1 MNNRRLFDA
10 ILHRG
15 PALVPAFAPVSGA
28 PLPPPDRRQGWHAMS
43 SGSEPKRTIRAGRR
57 RPSGSTEPSERETAQ
72 APQRERP
79 STEARP
85 TGTGYSTGGGQSYQQ
100 PSSSSSGSQLP
111 QISLGKL
118 SPKMLMI
125 IVGILAVVGLCCCI
139 YMATSGGLQGL
150 NIGNVDTSQE
160 QETADLSQ
168 VWATE
173 VPQQVWATEVP
184 EQVQPTPIII
194 RATKTPK
201 VVKPT
206 STPAP
211 AKPTRTPAP
220 TQVVVQ
226 PPASS
231 ADQKWLIMLYQDA
244 DDKILE
250 QDIYIDL
257 NEAEKAGSTDRVQI
271 VAQMDR
277 YRGGFSDDGNWTSTK
292 RFFITQDN
300 DLTRVRSQQIAD
312 LGEVNMSDG
321 DTLVDFVKWAVKSYP
336 ADKYVL
342 ILSDHGMGW
351 PGGWSDGDPGASGA
365 NADRNIPLSS
375 ATGDELFL
383 MELDQALTD
392 IRSQVGLDKF
402 ELIGMDA
409 CLMGH
414 LEVLSALEPHARYAV
429 VSQETEPSVGWAYT
443 SFLQALNDNPD
454 MGGGE
459 LAQLVVK
466 SYIEEDQRI
475 TDDQARAEMVG
486 RGSSGGGLLGGYSQV
501 SAAQLVQ
508 QMGQNSTLTAVDLSK
523 LPELMAATDQL
534 AYAMTQLNQKG
545 VAQARSYVQSFTS
558 VFGSNVPPSYLD
570 LGNLAG
576 LLRDNST
583 NADVDQAANQVLA
596 ALNQAVIA
604 EKHGRGKPGATGVS
618 IYFPNSQLYQNAMTG
633 PRSYTP
639 VAQRFAQNSS
649 WDDFLAYHYTGR
661 TFQPESREIVVPD
674 AAIPVRGP
682 GAGGIQVSSITASG
696 NVASPGQPV
705 LLSTDIS
712 GENVGYVY
720 LFAGFLDQQAN
731 SIYVADMDY
740 LDSGDTRE
748 IDGVYYPDW
757 GEGAFTMEFEWE
769 PLMFAI
775 NDGATSVTAV
785 LMPQSFGASS
795 EEAVYTV
802 DGIYTDAGGG
812 ESRYARLYFSN
823 GELRQVFGFTGTDE
837 TGSPH
842 EINPNAGDTFT
853 VLDKWMDLDASGGA
867 ATMASQEGGTLTFGN
882 QPFTWKEMNAAP
894 GQYTVGFIVKDLDG
908 NSYET
913 YTTITV
919 TQ

>member
-1 MNNRRLFDA
+1 MNKRQLFDA

-15 PALVPAFAPVSGA
+15 PMLVPAFAPVSGA

-43 SGSEPKRTIRAGRR
+43 SGGEPKRTIRAGRR

-100 PSSSSSGSQLP
+100 PSSSSSGGQLP

-125 IVGILAVVGLCCCI
+125 IVGILLVVGLCCCI
-139 YMATSGGLQGL
+139 YMAMSGGLQGL
-150 NIGNVDTSQE
+150 NIGNVETSQQ

-173 VPQQVWATEVP
+173 VPQQVQA
-184 EQVQPTPIII
+184 TPIII

-257 NEAEKAGSTDRVQI
+257 NEAERAGSTDRVEI

-292 RFFITQDN
+292 RFYITQDN
-300 DLTRVRSQQIAD
+300 DLAQVRSQQLAD
-312 LGEVNMSDG
+312 LGEVNMSDS
-321 DTLVDFVKWAVKSYP
+321 DTLVNFVKWAVKSYS

-351 PGGWSDGDPGASGA
+351 PGGWSDSDPGPSGA
-365 NADRNIPLSS
+365 QPDRNIPLSS

-392 IRSQVGLDKF
+392 IQSQVGLDKF

-429 VSQETEPSVGWAYT
+429 VSQETEPSVGWAYS
-443 SFLQALNDNPD
+443 SFLQALNANPD
-454 MGGGE
+454 MNGGE
-459 LAQLVVK
+459 LAQLIVK
-466 SYIEEDQRI
+466 SYIEEDLRI
-475 TDDQARAEMVG
+475 TDPQARAEFVG
-486 RGSSGGGLLGGYSQV
+486 KGSGGLLGGYGQV
-501 SAAQLVQ
+501 SAEQLVQ
-508 QMGQNSTLTAVDLSK
+508 QMGQNSTLTAIDLAK

-534 AYAMTQLNQKG
+534 AYAMTQLNQRG

-583 NADVDQAANQVLA
+583 NADVDQAADRVLA
-596 ALNQAVIA
+596 ALDQAVIA
-604 EKHGRGKPGATGVS
+604 EKHGRGKPGAAGVS
-618 IYFPNSQLYQNAMTG
+618 VYFPNSQLYENAMTG

-661 TFQPESREIVVPD
+661 TFQPETREIVVPD
-674 AAIPVRGP
+674 ASVPVEGP
-682 GAGGIQVSSITASG
+682 GAGGIQVSSVTASG
-696 NVASPGQPV
+696 NVAAPGQPV

-775 NDGATSVTAV
+775 NDGVTSVTAA
-785 LMPQSFGASS
+785 LMPQSFGASA

-802 DGIYTDAGGG
+802 DGIYSFADGS
-812 ESRYARLYFSN
+812 EPRYARLYFSN
-823 GELRQVFGFTGTDE
+823 AALQQVMGFTGTDL

-842 EINPNAGDTFT
+842 EITPSTGDTFT
-853 VLDKWMDLDASGGA
+853 VLDKWMDLVPGGGA
-867 ATMASQEGGTLTFGN
+867 VTMASQEGGTLTFGS
-882 QPFTWKEMNAAP
+882 QPFTWVELNAAP

>member
-1 MNNRRLFDA
+1 MKNMRVFDA
-10 ILHRG
+10 LLHRL
-15 PALVPAFAPVSGA
+15 PVLAPAFVAVSDA
-28 PLPPPDRRQGWHAMS
+28 NPSYPDRRQGWHAMS
-43 SGSEPKRTIRAGRR
+43 GGSGDEPKRTIRAGRR

-79 STEARP
+79 STEERP
-85 TGTGYSTGGGQSYQQ
+85 TGTGYSTGGGGTYQQ
-100 PSSSSSGSQLP
+100 PSSSSGSQLP
-111 QISLGKL
+111 QISLGNL

-125 IVGILAVVGLCCCI
+125 IVGLLAVVGCCCLL
-139 YMATSGGLQGL
+139 YLLMSGGLQGL
-150 NIGNVDTSQE
+150 TTGIVETPQQ

-168 VWATE
+168 VFATDIPE
-173 VPQQVWATEVP
+173 PVLVVPTPVLVRATNTP
-184 EQVQPTPIII
+184 KAAQPTNT
-194 RATKTPK
+194 A
-201 VVKPT
+201 
-206 STPAP
+206 AP

-220 TQVVVQ
+220 TQPVVQ
-226 PPASS
+226 SS
-231 ADQKWLIMLYQDA
+231 TSSEDQKWLIMLYQDA

-257 NEAEKAGSTDRVQI
+257 NEAERAGSTDRVEI

-292 RFFITQDN
+292 RFYITQDN
-300 DLTRVRSQQIAD
+300 DLAQVRSQQLAD
-312 LGEVNMSDG
+312 LGEVNMSDS
-321 DTLVDFVKWAVKSYP
+321 DTLVNFVKWAVKSYP

-351 PGGWSDGDPGASGA
+351 PGGWSDSDPGPSGA
-365 NADRNIPLSS
+365 QPDRNIPLSS

-392 IRSQVGLDKF
+392 IQSQVGLDKF

-429 VSQETEPSVGWAYT
+429 VSQETEPSVGWAYS
-443 SFLQALNDNPD
+443 SFLQALNANPD
-454 MGGGE
+454 MNGGE
-459 LAQLVVK
+459 LAQLIVK
-466 SYIEEDQRI
+466 SYIEEDLRI
-475 TDDQARAEMVG
+475 TDPQARAEFVG
-486 RGSSGGGLLGGYSQV
+486 KGSGGLLGGYGQV
-501 SAAQLVQ
+501 SAEQLVQ
-508 QMGQNSTLTAVDLSK
+508 QMGQNSTLTAIDLAK

-534 AYAMTQLNQKG
+534 AYAMTQLNQRG

-583 NADVDQAANQVLA
+583 NADVDQAADRVLA
-596 ALNQAVIA
+596 ALDQAVIA
-604 EKHGRGKPGATGVS
+604 EKHGRGKPGAAGVS
-618 IYFPNSQLYQNAMTG
+618 VYFPNSQLYENAMTG

-661 TFQPESREIVVPD
+661 TFQPETREIVVPD
-674 AAIPVRGP
+674 ASVPVEGP
-682 GAGGIQVSSITASG
+682 GAGGIQVSSVTASG
-696 NVASPGQPV
+696 NVAAPGQPV

-775 NDGATSVTAV
+775 NDGVTSVTAA
-785 LMPQSFGASS
+785 LMPQSFGASA

-802 DGIYTDAGGG
+802 DGIYSFADGS
-812 ESRYARLYFSN
+812 EPRYARLYFSN
-823 GELRQVFGFTGTDE
+823 AALQQVMGFTGTDL

-842 EINPNAGDTFT
+842 EITPSTGDTFT
-853 VLDKWMDLDASGGA
+853 VLDKWMDLDPSGGA
-867 ATMASQEGGTLTFGN
+867 VTMASQEGGTLTFGS
-882 QPFTWKEMNAAP
+882 QPFTWVELNAAP

>member
-1 MNNRRLFDA
+1 MKNRRLLDA
-10 ILHRG
+10 ILQWV
-15 PALVPAFAPVSGA
+15 PVLAPAFAPVSGTDA
-28 PLPPPDRRQGWHAMS
+28 SSQGRRHGWHAMS
-43 SGSEPKRTIRAGRR
+43 GGSGDEPKRTIRAGRR
-57 RPSGSTEPSERETAQ
+57 RPGDSSEPGERETAQ
-72 APQRERP
+72 APRRERP
-79 STEARP
+79 STDEGPKGA
-85 TGTGYSTGGGQSYQQ
+85 GYSTGGGGSYQQ
-100 PSSSSSGSQLP
+100 PSSSSGGQLP

-118 SPKMLMI
+118 SPKMLII
-125 IVGILAVVGLCCCI
+125 IVGLLVVVGCCCLI
-139 YMATSGGLQGL
+139 YVLVSGGLQGL
-150 NIGNVDTSQE
+150 NTGYVETP
-160 QETADLSQ
+160 QETVELGQ
-168 VWATE
+168 LFATD
-173 VPQQVWATEVP
+173 TP
-184 EQVQPTPIII
+184 EPVQPTPIVI

-201 VVKPT
+201 VTKPT
-206 STPAP
+206 NTVAP

-220 TQVVVQ
+220 TQAVVQ

-231 ADQKWLIMLYQDA
+231 GDQKWLVMLYQDA

-257 NEAEKAGSTDRVQI
+257 NEAERAGSTDRVQI

-277 YRGGFSDDGNWTSTK
+277 YKGGFSDDGNWTSTK
-292 RFFITQDN
+292 RFYITQDN
-300 DLTRVRSQQIAD
+300 DLTRVRSQQLAD

-321 DTLVDFVKWAVKSYP
+321 DTLVDFVTWAVKSYP

-342 ILSDHGMGW
+342 VLSDHGMGW
-351 PGGWSDGDPGASGA
+351 PGGWSDADPGAGGA
-365 NADRNIPLSS
+365 QADRNIPLSS
-375 ATGDELFL
+375 ATGDEIFL
-383 MELDQALTD
+383 MELDKALGD
-392 IRSQVGLDKF
+392 IRAQVGLDKF
-402 ELIGMDA
+402 EIVGMDA

-443 SFLQALNDNPD
+443 AFLQALDDNPD
-454 MGGGE
+454 MTGAD
-459 LAQLVVK
+459 LAKLIVK
-466 SYIEEDQRI
+466 TYIQDDQRI
-475 TDDQARAEMVG
+475 VDDQARAEMVG
-486 RGSSGGGLLGGYSQV
+486 RGYSGGGLLGDYSQV

-508 QMGQNSTLTAVDLSK
+508 QISQNSTLTAVDLAK
-523 LPELMAATDQL
+523 LPDLTASTNEL
-534 AYAMTQLNQKG
+534 AYAMTKLNQKG

-570 LGNLAG
+570 LGNLAA

-583 NADVDQAANQVLA
+583 NADVDQAANRVLA
-596 ALNQAVIA
+596 ALGQAVIA
-604 EKHGRGKPGATGVS
+604 EKHGQGKPGSTGVS

-639 VAQRFAQNSS
+639 VAQRFAQESL

-661 TFQPESREIVVPD
+661 TFQPSTREIVVPD
-674 AAIPVRGP
+674 VSVPVRGP
-682 GAGGIQVSSITASG
+682 GAGGIQVSSITASSDT
-696 NVASPGQPV
+696 ASPSQPV

-720 LFAGFLDQQAN
+720 LFAGFLDQEAN

-740 LDSGDTRE
+740 LDSGDTQE
-748 IDGVYYPDW
+748 IDGVYYPNW

-769 PLMFAI
+769 PLMFAV
-775 NDGATSVTAV
+775 NDGTTSVTAA

-795 EEAVYTV
+795 EQAVYAV
-802 DGIYTDAGGG
+802 DGIYTDANGG

-823 GELRQVFGFTGTDE
+823 GLLRQVFGFTGTDF
-837 TGSPH
+837 TGAPH
-842 EINPNAGDTFT
+842 EINPNTGDTFT
-853 VLDKWMDLDASGGA
+853 ILDKWMDLDASGGA

-894 GQYTVGFIVKDLDG
+894 GQYQVGFIVKDLDG